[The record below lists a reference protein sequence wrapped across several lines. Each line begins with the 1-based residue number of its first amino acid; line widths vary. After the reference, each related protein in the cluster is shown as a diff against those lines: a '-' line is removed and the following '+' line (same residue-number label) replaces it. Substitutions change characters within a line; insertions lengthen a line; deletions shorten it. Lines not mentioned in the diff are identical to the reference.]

1 MNEKRPEAVG
11 LYDPTF
17 EHDACG
23 VGAVADLSGAA
34 SHATVTRALE
44 VLDALEH
51 RGASGAEIDTG
62 DGAGILL
69 QIPDALLREV
79 VDLELPPPGR
89 YAVGMCFLPK
99 DPVRRAEIEHLIER
113 TVHAEDLDLLGWRDV
128 PVDSSVP
135 GPSATAVEPLIRQV
149 FVGARGI
156 EDQDAFER
164 KVYVLRRIVEKHAGA
179 DIAIPSLSSRTL
191 VYKGMLT
198 SPQLPDYFPDLR
210 DERIA
215 TALAL
220 VHSRFSTNTFPS
232 WELAHPYRYIA
243 HNGEINT
250 VRGNVNWMAARESQL
265 QSELFGAD
273 LRKVTPV
280 VQRGGSD
287 SATFDNVLELLVL
300 SGRSLPHALMMMIPE
315 AWEGREDMPEE
326 LREFYAYHSCLIE
339 PWDGPAAVAFTDGR
353 VIGATLDR
361 NGLRPGRWQVTRDGF
376 VVLASETGVLPA
388 DPAEVVAKGRLQPGK
403 IFLVDVENGRIVD
416 DGEVK
421 HVISTRKPYGRWY
434 AERTVHLDDI
444 PDVAPTEMP
453 ADPLRT
459 RQQLF
464 GYTQEDL
471 KITLAQMGG
480 AKGEEPT
487 GSMGN
492 DFALA
497 VLSDREPLLYSY
509 FKQLFAQVTNPPID
523 PIREQIVMSV
533 STSVGPEGNLLDETP
548 EHAHQL
554 IIGQPLLTHGEL
566 EKLRQVDHHVF
577 RADTLDATFPVSE
590 GPAGLA
596 RAIARLCEEASAAI
610 DAGDNILILSDRAAG
625 AERAPIPALLAVA
638 GVHHHLVREGTRL
651 QAGLVVES
659 GEPREVHH
667 IACLLGYGASAVCPY
682 LAFETLF
689 ELHDLG
695 LLPGVEGA
703 DHAEANMIK
712 AVGKGLLK
720 TISKMGISTVRSY
733 SGAQIFEAVG
743 LEPQLVER
751 YFTGTTSRIGG
762 IGLDVLARETL
773 VRHARAYPRA
783 ARPASE
789 ERLPGGG
796 VHAWR
801 KDGEHHQWNPETI
814 AEVQHAVRHGGQ
826 EAYERFTAQVNNE
839 STRKAAL
846 RGLLRLRTSD
856 ENAVPLEEV
865 EPAKEIVKRFAT
877 GAMSLGS
884 ISTEAH
890 ETLAIAMNR
899 LGGKSNTGEGGED
912 PRRFTPDPNGDRRRS
927 AIKQVASGR
936 FGVTAHYL
944 VNADELQI
952 KMAQGAK
959 PGEGGQLPGHKV
971 DDYIGR
977 IRHSTPGVGLI
988 SPPPHHD
995 IYSIEDLK
1003 QLIFD
1008 LRCANPQA
1016 RISVKLVSEVGVGTV
1031 AAGVAKANSDHVVI
1045 AGHDGGTGASPV
1057 SSVHNAGVP
1066 WEIGLAET
1074 QQTLVKNKLRDRIVV
1089 QTDGQLKTGRDV
1101 VVAALLGAEEFGFA
1115 TAPLIAMGCIMMR
1128 ACHLNTC
1135 PVGIAT
1141 QDPELRKRFAGRP
1154 EHVVNYF
1161 FFIAEEVRQLM
1172 AQLGVRRFD
1181 DLVGRTDL
1189 LEADDAIDHWKA
1201 RGVDLTNILAP
1212 ADARDDVPRRRVRD
1226 QDPVLDDHL
1235 DHALIEL
1242 AKPALERGEPV
1253 ELGIAVLNRHRTVG
1267 GLLSGE
1273 VARRHGAE
1281 GLPDDTISVRASG
1294 SGGQSF
1300 GAWLARG
1307 VTISLEGDAN
1317 DFAGKGMSGGV
1328 LAVRPPEAST
1338 FKAEE
1343 NVVVGNT
1350 VLYGATSGRAFFRGL
1365 AGERFAVRNSG
1376 ASAVVEGVGD
1386 HGCEYM
1392 TGGRVVV
1399 LGLTGRNFAAGM
1411 SGGIAYVL
1419 DKVGDFA
1426 ERCNTELVELETPSA
1441 EDFEEIRALVE
1452 EHRERTGSAVATRVL
1467 ADWDGLIG
1475 TWVKVMPTDY
1485 RRALAEQAAKAAEDV
1500 AHLNGRAP
1508 AHERHARRHEHE
1520 TQVAGVAP
1528 SADADGRM
1536 GGSDG

>member
-23 VGAVADLSGAA
+23 VGAVADLSGVAG
-34 SHATVTRALE
+34 HATVTRALQ

-69 QIPDALLREV
+69 QVPDALLRDV
-79 VDLELPPPGR
+79 VDFELPPAGR

-99 DPVRRAEIEHLIER
+99 EPVRRAEIEKLIER
-113 TVHAEDLDLLGWRDV
+113 AVHAEDLDLLGWRDV

-135 GPSATAVEPLIRQV
+135 GPSAAAVEPRIRQV
-149 FVGARGI
+149 FVGAGGI

-164 KVYVLRRIVEKHAGA
+164 KVYVLRRIVEKHAGE

-198 SPQLPDYFPDLR
+198 SPQLRDYFPDLR

-265 QSELFGAD
+265 ESELFGAD

-280 VQRGGSD
+280 VQQGGSD

-326 LREFYAYHSCLIE
+326 LRDFYAYHSCVME

-361 NGLRPGRWQVTRDGF
+361 NGLRPGRWQLTRDGF

-388 DPAEVVAKGRLQPGK
+388 EPGEVVAKGRLQPGK

-421 HVISTRKPYGRWY
+421 HVIATRKPYGRWF
-434 AERTVHLDDI
+434 ADRTVHLDDM

-471 KITLAQMGG
+471 KVTLAQMGG
-480 AKGEEPT
+480 ARGEEPT

-497 VLSDREPLLYSY
+497 VLSDRQPLLYAY

-523 PIREQIVMSV
+523 PIREKIVMSV

-590 GPAGLA
+590 GPSGLA

-610 DAGDNILILSDRAAG
+610 DCGDNILILSDRAAG
-625 AERAPIPALLAVA
+625 ADRAPIPALLAVA

-689 ELHDLG
+689 EMHDLG
-695 LLPGVEGA
+695 LLPGVRGA
-703 DHAEANMIK
+703 DHAEENMIK

-743 LEPQLVER
+743 LERELVER

-762 IGLDVLARETL
+762 IGLEVLAEEAL
-773 VRHARAYPRA
+773 ARHARAYPDS

-789 ERLPGGG
+789 ERLPNGG

-801 KDGEHHQWNPETI
+801 RGGEHHQWNPETI
-814 AEVQHAVRHGGQ
+814 AEVQDAVRHGGR
-826 EAYERFTAQVNNE
+826 EAYERFTAQVNEE
-839 STRKAAL
+839 STRRAAL
-846 RGLLRLRTSD
+846 RGLLKLRTSD
-856 ENAVPLEEV
+856 ENAVPLDEV
-865 EPAKEIVKRFAT
+865 EPAKEIVRRFAT

-971 DDYIGR
+971 DDYIGS

-1008 LRCANPQA
+1008 LRCANPEA
-1016 RISVKLVSEVGVGTV
+1016 RISVKLVAEVGVGTV

-1141 QDPELRKRFAGRP
+1141 QDLELRKRFAGRP
-1154 EHVVNYF
+1154 EHVINYF
-1161 FFIAEEVRQLM
+1161 IFIAEEVRQLM
-1172 AQLGVRRFD
+1172 ARLGVRKFD
-1181 DLVGRTDL
+1181 ELVGRTDL

-1201 RGVDLTNILAP
+1201 RGVDLSGILAP
-1212 ADARDDVPRRRVRD
+1212 ADAPEDVPRHRVRE

-1242 AKPALERGEPV
+1242 AEPALERGEPV
-1253 ELGIAVLNRHRTVG
+1253 ELGIEVLNRHRTVG

-1281 GLPDDTISVRASG
+1281 GLPDDTITVRAQG

-1307 VTISLEGDAN
+1307 VTIALEGDAN

-1376 ASAVVEGVGD
+1376 VSAVVEGVGD

-1452 EHRERTGSAVATRVL
+1452 EHRDRTGSAVATHVL
-1467 ADWDGLIG
+1467 AEWEHLIG

-1485 RRALAEQAAKAAEDV
+1485 RRALEQTATRKATEIKDEDTPWVSSAA
-1500 AHLNGRAP
+1500 
-1508 AHERHARRHEHE
+1508 
-1520 TQVAGVAP
+1520 
-1528 SADADGRM
+1528 S
-1536 GGSDG
+1536 